1 MDFSFM
7 NKECKKNSCVHY
19 RRYAREWVMQ
29 FLFQNDLTGPE
40 KDNDP
45 VKVFAFQLRET
56 EIFELPD
63 KKMFKRS
70 YKDALK
76 LLTGVL
82 AKHNEIDELLSKFAS
97 KSKWTLER
105 MDAVDRN
112 IMRVSIYEMLYCP
125 HVPLIVSIN
134 EAVEIG
140 KKYGT
145 SHSPAFINGI
155 LNSIKDSVNS
165 PLKGPSVSDENAD

>member
-1 MDFSFM
+1 MC
-7 NKECKKNSCVHY
+7 KEYKKEGCIHY

-29 FLFQNDLTGPE
+29 FLFQNDLAGPE
-40 KDNDP
+40 KDSDP
-45 VKVFAFQLRET
+45 VKLFAFQLRET
-56 EIFELPD
+56 ELFELPD

-82 AKHNEIDELLSKFAS
+82 DKRNEIDELLSKFAV

-105 MDAVDRN
+105 MDTVDRN

-125 HVPLIVSIN
+125 NVPLIVSID

-140 KKYGT
+140 KKYG
-145 SHSPAFINGI
+145 SGHSPAFINGI
-155 LNSIKDSVNS
+155 LNSIKDTVNRS
-165 PLKGPSVSDENAD
+165 QRELLALDENAD

>member
-1 MDFSFM
+1 M
-7 NKECKKNSCVHY
+7 NKECKKDSCIHY

-29 FLFQNDLTGPE
+29 FLFQNDLTEPE

-45 VKVFAFQLRET
+45 VKLFAFQLSET
-56 EIFELPD
+56 ELFELPE
-63 KKMFKRS
+63 KKIFKRS

-82 AKHNEIDELLSKFAS
+82 DKRNEIDELLSKFAV

-105 MDAVDRN
+105 MDTVDRN

-125 HVPLIVSIN
+125 NVPLIVSID

-140 KKYGT
+140 KKYG
-145 SHSPAFINGI
+145 SGHSPAFINGI
-155 LNSIKDSVNS
+155 LNSIKDTVSR
-165 PLKGPSVSDENAD
+165 PSREQFVSDENAD

>member
-1 MDFSFM
+1 
-7 NKECKKNSCVHY
+7 
-19 RRYAREWVMQ
+19 MQ
-29 FLFQNDLTGPE
+29 FLFQNDLTEPE

-45 VKVFAFQLRET
+45 AKLFSFQLRET
-56 EIFELPD
+56 ELFELPD

-76 LLTGVL
+76 LLTGVMD
-82 AKHNEIDELLSKFAS
+82 KHNEIDELLSNFAS
-97 KSKWTLER
+97 KSKWTIDR
-105 MDAVDRN
+105 MDTVDRN

-125 HVPLIVSIN
+125 NVPLIVSID

-155 LNSIKDSVNS
+155 LNSIKNS
-165 PLKGPSVSDENAD
+165 INRPSKEQSISDENSD

>member
-1 MDFSFM
+1 MS
-7 NKECKKNSCVHY
+7 KECKKDTSVHY

-29 FLFQNDLTGPE
+29 FLFQNDLTEPG
-40 KDNDP
+40 KDSDP
-45 VKVFAFQLRET
+45 VKLFAFQLRET
-56 EIFELPD
+56 ELFELPD
-63 KKMFKRS
+63 RKMFKRS

-82 AKHNEIDELLSKFAS
+82 DKHNEIDELLSKFAM

-105 MDAVDRN
+105 MDTVDRN
-112 IMRVSIYEMLYCP
+112 IMRVSVYEMLYC
-125 HVPLIVSIN
+125 HNVPLIVSID

-145 SHSPAFINGI
+145 GHSPAFINGI
-155 LNSIKDSVNS
+155 LNSIKDTVNR
-165 PLKGPSVSDENAD
+165 PSKEQAVSDESAD

>member
-1 MDFSFM
+1 M
-7 NKECKKNSCVHY
+7 NKEDKKEGCVHY

-29 FLFQNDLTGPE
+29 FLFQFDLSDIGQ
-40 KDNDP
+40 DIDP
-45 VKVFAFQLRET
+45 IKLFAFQLRET
-56 EIFELPD
+56 ELFELPD
-63 KKMFKRS
+63 KKMFKRA

-82 AKHNEIDELLSKFAS
+82 EKREEIDGILSKFAM

-105 MDAVDRN
+105 MDIVDRN
-112 IMRVSIYEMLYCP
+112 IMRVSTFEMLYCP
-125 HVPLIVSIN
+125 NVPLIVSID

-140 KKYGT
+140 KKYGS

-155 LNSIKDSVNS
+155 LNSIKDTINRQ
-165 PLKGPSVSDENAD
+165 ENLCLQ